1 MQRIRIHAFAD
12 EASPNVAGQIQA
24 MVRNGLTGVE
34 LRNVE
39 GTNIVD
45 LTASAAKDLRIRLED
60 AGKIAW
66 SIGSPI
72 GKIDIN
78 DDAGYPAHL
87 DRLRNGLEVANIL
100 GTTNL
105 RMFSF
110 FMPENAD
117 PAGYRNKVM
126 DRLNEFM
133 EIASGSGVHLCHE
146 NEKGIY
152 GDIAVRCLDIQQTF
166 PEMGGIF
173 DPCNYI
179 QCGQD
184 TLEAWKMLK
193 PYIKYMHIKDGLANG
208 SVVPAGYGIGNLREI
223 VSDYIAAGGTDFSI
237 EPHLASFEGLSALER
252 ETHRSRTGNEFI
264 YEDNEAA
271 FDAACSAFKAL
282 IEEVAK

>member
-1 MQRIRIHAFAD
+1 MERIRIHAFCD
-12 EASPNVAGQIQA
+12 EAGPSVDCQIQA
-24 MVRNGLTGVE
+24 MVRNGLDGVE
-34 LRNVE
+34 LRNVG

-45 LTASAAKDLRIRLED
+45 LSPAAAKELHSRLED

-72 GKIDIN
+72 GKIDIEDN
-78 DDAGYPAHL
+78 SGYPAHL

-100 GTTNL
+100 GAANL

-110 FMPENAD
+110 FIPEGAD
-117 PAGYRNKVM
+117 PASYRSKVM
-126 DRLNEFM
+126 DRLNDFM
-133 EIASGSGVHLCHE
+133 EIAGSSGVHLCHE

-152 GDIAVRCLDIQQTF
+152 GDIAIRCLDIQQTF
-166 PEMGGIF
+166 PKMGGIF

-193 PYIKYMHIKDGLANG
+193 PYIKYMHIKDCLANG
-208 SVVPAGYGIGNLREI
+208 TVVPAGCGVGNLKEI
-223 VSDYIAAGGTDFSI
+223 VGDFIASGGHDFSI

-252 ETHRSRTGNEFI
+252 ESHRSRTANDFI
-264 YEDNEAA
+264 YENNETA
-271 FDAACSAFKAL
+271 FDVACNAFKTL
-282 IEEVAK
+282 IEEVSK